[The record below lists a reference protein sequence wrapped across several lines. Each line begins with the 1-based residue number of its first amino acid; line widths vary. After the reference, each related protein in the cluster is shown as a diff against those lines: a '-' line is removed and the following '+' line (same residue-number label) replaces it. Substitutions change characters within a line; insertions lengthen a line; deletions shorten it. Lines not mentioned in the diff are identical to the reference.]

1 MSAEPVVPEP
11 VVQAFGLGKDYGKLR
26 AVEAVDITVN
36 HGEFFGFLGPNG
48 AGKTTMIHMLTTLV
62 GPTRGR
68 AEIAGHDVVAEP
80 LEVRKH
86 IGLVFQET
94 TLDGELSAEENLQ
107 LAGKLY
113 GLGRAELKERISEVL
128 ELFELTDR
136 RHDSVRTFSGGMRR
150 QVDLA
155 RGILHR
161 PAVLF
166 LDEPTLGLDP
176 VNRGRVWEFLERLA
190 SEEGMT
196 LFLTTHY
203 LEEAEPCDRVM
214 IVDRGTVIAQG
225 TPDELKR
232 DIGGSESI
240 DSPRTH
246 YSDVAKALLRDL
258 GVEIDRFESAFD
270 RKFYASRGL
279 ARGVFFPREAFG
291 RDVLVPGEPASGGAD
306 EVARALANARPLDEF
321 IAAFRESRA
330 AQTVEATIKL
340 QVLVDG

>member
-1 MSAEPVVPEP
+1 VSAEPVVPEP

-68 AEIAGHDVVAEP
+68 AEIAGHDVVTEP

-113 GLGRAELKERISEVL
+113 GLGRAELKERIAEVL

-176 VNRGRVWEFLERLA
+176 VNRGRVWGFLERLA

-214 IVDRGTVIAQG
+214 IVDRGQVIAQG
-225 TPDELKR
+225 TPTELKR
-232 DIGGSESI
+232 DLGGRESIELVMSDPDPRLLADIARRTGSEPRRTSSGVI
-240 DSPRTH
+240 VAVDSAEEILPMLLPLIGDRLESLSVRKPTLD
-246 YSDVAKALLRDL
+246 DVFVAATT
-258 GVEIDRFESAFD
+258 
-270 RKFYASRGL
+270 
-279 ARGVFFPREAFG
+279 
-291 RDVLVPGEPASGGAD
+291 PGT
-306 EVARALANARPLDEF
+306 VAA
-321 IAAFRESRA
+321 
-330 AQTVEATIKL
+330 
-340 QVLVDG
+340 

>member
-1 MSAEPVVPEP
+1 MSAAP

-26 AVEAVDITVN
+26 AVEAVDIAVAG
-36 HGEFFGFLGPNG
+36 GEFFGFLGPNG

-62 GPTRGR
+62 SPTRGR
-68 AEIAGHDVVAEP
+68 AEIAGHDVATEP
-80 LEVRKH
+80 LAVRKN

-113 GLGRAELKERISEVL
+113 GLGRADLRARIEEVL
-128 ELFELTDR
+128 QLFELTDR

-176 VNRGRVWEFLERLA
+176 VNRGRVWSFLERLA

-214 IVDRGTVIAQG
+214 IVDRGQVIAQG
-225 TPDELKR
+225 TPEELKR
-232 DIGGSESI
+232 DLGGRESI
-240 DSPRTH
+240 ELVMSDPDPRLLADIARRTGTEPRRTATGVIVAVDSAEAILPLLLPLIGDRLESLSVRKPTLD
-246 YSDVAKALLRDL
+246 DVFVAATTP
-258 GVEIDRFESAFD
+258 GNGATVGA
-270 RKFYASRGL
+270 AS
-279 ARGVFFPREAFG
+279 
-291 RDVLVPGEPASGGAD
+291 
-306 EVARALANARPLDEF
+306 
-321 IAAFRESRA
+321 
-330 AQTVEATIKL
+330 
-340 QVLVDG
+340 

>member
-1 MSAEPVVPEP
+1 MSDAATSDP
-11 VVQAFGLGKDYGKLR
+11 VVQAFGLGKDYGSLT
-26 AVEAVDITVN
+26 AVGAVDIKVEG
-36 HGEFFGFLGPNG
+36 GEFFGFLGPNG

-62 GPTRGR
+62 SPSRGR
-68 AEIAGHDVVAEP
+68 AEVVGHDVASEP
-80 LEVRKH
+80 LEVRKN

-113 GLGRAELKERISEVL
+113 GLDRADLKERIEEVL
-128 ELFELTDR
+128 DLFELTER

-176 VNRGRVWEFLERLA
+176 VNRGRVWGFLERLA

-214 IVDRGTVIAQG
+214 IVDRGQVIAQG
-225 TPDELKR
+225 TPEQLKR
-232 DIGGSESI
+232 DLGGRESIELVMSEPDARLLADIARRTGSEPRRSGAGVI
-240 DSPRTH
+240 VAVDSAEEILPMLLPLIGDRLESLSVRKPTLD
-246 YSDVAKALLRDL
+246 DVFVAATT
-258 GVEIDRFESAFD
+258 
-270 RKFYASRGL
+270 
-279 ARGVFFPREAFG
+279 
-291 RDVLVPGEPASGGAD
+291 PGT
-306 EVARALANARPLDEF
+306 VAA
-321 IAAFRESRA
+321 
-330 AQTVEATIKL
+330 
-340 QVLVDG
+340 

>member
-1 MSAEPVVPEP
+1 VSTAPP
-11 VVQAFGLGKDYGKLR
+11 VVQAFGIGKDYGKLR
-26 AVEAVDITVN
+26 AVDAVDITV
-36 HGEFFGFLGPNG
+36 GDGDFFGFLGPNG

-62 GPTRGR
+62 SPTRGR
-68 AEIAGHDVVAEP
+68 AEVAGHDVVAEP
-80 LEVRKH
+80 LAVRKN

-113 GLGRAELKERISEVL
+113 GLGRADLRARIEEVL
-128 ELFELTDR
+128 ALFELTDR

-190 SEEGMT
+190 REEGMT

-232 DIGGSESI
+232 EIGGSESI
-240 DSPRTH
+240 ELVMSDPDPWLLADIGRRTGSEPRRTDNGVIVAVDSAEAILPMLLPLIGDRLESLSVRKPTLD
-246 YSDVAKALLRDL
+246 DVFVAATT
-258 GVEIDRFESAFD
+258 
-270 RKFYASRGL
+270 
-279 ARGVFFPREAFG
+279 
-291 RDVLVPGEPASGGAD
+291 PGGTTAGAAAGGAPTSGGA
-306 EVARALANARPLDEF
+306 P
-321 IAAFRESRA
+321 AAA
-330 AQTVEATIKL
+330 
-340 QVLVDG
+340 

>member
-1 MSAEPVVPEP
+1 VSAEPVVLEP

-113 GLGRAELKERISEVL
+113 GLGRAELKERIAEVL

-176 VNRGRVWEFLERLA
+176 VNRGRVWGFLERLA

-214 IVDRGTVIAQG
+214 IVDRGQVIAQG
-225 TPDELKR
+225 TPTELKHDLGGR
-232 DIGGSESI
+232 ESIELVMSDPDPRLLADIARRTGSEPRRTSSGVI
-240 DSPRTH
+240 VAVDSAEEILPMLLPLIGDRLESLSVRKPTLD
-246 YSDVAKALLRDL
+246 DVFVAATT
-258 GVEIDRFESAFD
+258 
-270 RKFYASRGL
+270 
-279 ARGVFFPREAFG
+279 
-291 RDVLVPGEPASGGAD
+291 PGT
-306 EVARALANARPLDEF
+306 VAA
-321 IAAFRESRA
+321 
-330 AQTVEATIKL
+330 
-340 QVLVDG
+340 

>member
-1 MSAEPVVPEP
+1 VSAAS
-11 VVQAFGLGKDYGKLR
+11 VVQAFGIGKDYGDLR
-26 AVEAVDITVN
+26 AVEAVDMTVGT
-36 HGEFFGFLGPNG
+36 GEFFGFLGPNG

-62 GPTRGR
+62 SPTRGR
-68 AEIAGHDVVAEP
+68 AEVAGHDVVAEP
-80 LEVRKH
+80 LAVRKN

-113 GLGRAELKERISEVL
+113 GLGRADLRARIEEVL

-161 PAVLF
+161 PTVLF

-176 VNRGRVWEFLERLA
+176 VNRGRVWGFLERLA
-190 SEEGMT
+190 AEEGMT

-214 IVDRGTVIAQG
+214 IVDRGQVIAAG

-232 DIGGSESI
+232 DLGGRESIELTMSDPDPRLLADIERRTGTEPRRTATGVILAVDSAEAVLPMLLPLIGGRLESLSVRRPTL
-240 DSPRTH
+240 D
-246 YSDVAKALLRDL
+246 DVFVAATRG
-258 GVEIDRFESAFD
+258 GVSTGA
-270 RKFYASRGL
+270 
-279 ARGVFFPREAFG
+279 
-291 RDVLVPGEPASGGAD
+291 PA
-306 EVARALANARPLDEF
+306 
-321 IAAFRESRA
+321 
-330 AQTVEATIKL
+330 
-340 QVLVDG
+340 

>member
-1 MSAEPVVPEP
+1 VSAEPVVPEP

-26 AVEAVDITVN
+26 AVEAVDITVSQ
-36 HGEFFGFLGPNG
+36 GEYFGFLGPNG

-80 LEVRKH
+80 LEVRKQ

-113 GLGRAELKERISEVL
+113 GLGRAELRERIAEVL

-176 VNRGRVWEFLERLA
+176 VNRGRVWGFLERLA

-214 IVDRGTVIAQG
+214 IVDRGQVIAQG
-225 TPDELKR
+225 TPNELKHDLGGR
-232 DIGGSESI
+232 ESIELVMSDPDPRLLADIARRTGSEPRRTSSGVI
-240 DSPRTH
+240 VAVDSAEEILPMLLPLIGDRLESLSVRKPTLD
-246 YSDVAKALLRDL
+246 DVFVAATT
-258 GVEIDRFESAFD
+258 
-270 RKFYASRGL
+270 
-279 ARGVFFPREAFG
+279 
-291 RDVLVPGEPASGGAD
+291 PGT
-306 EVARALANARPLDEF
+306 VAA
-321 IAAFRESRA
+321 
-330 AQTVEATIKL
+330 
-340 QVLVDG
+340 

>member
-1 MSAEPVVPEP
+1 VNAPP
-11 VVQAFGLGKDYGKLR
+11 VVQAFGIGKDYGALR
-26 AVEAVDITVN
+26 AVEAIDMAVEPGT
-36 HGEFFGFLGPNG
+36 FFGFLGPNG

-62 GPTRGR
+62 SPTRGR
-68 AEIAGHDVVAEP
+68 AEVAGHDVVAEP
-80 LEVRKH
+80 LAVRKN

-113 GLGRAELKERISEVL
+113 GLGRADLRARIEEVL
-128 ELFELTDR
+128 DLFELGDR

-176 VNRGRVWEFLERLA
+176 VNRGRVWGFLERLA

-214 IVDRGTVIAQG
+214 IVDRGQVIAGG

-232 DIGGSESI
+232 DLGGRESI
-240 DSPRTH
+240 ELTMSELDPRLLADIERRTGTEPRRTETGVILAVDS
-246 YSDVAKALLRDL
+246 A
-258 GVEIDRFESAFD
+258 E
-270 RKFYASRGL
+270 
-279 ARGVFFPREAFG
+279 
-291 RDVLVPGEPASGGAD
+291 DVLPMLLPLIGERLESLSVRRPTLDDVFVAATRGG
-306 EVARALANARPLDEF
+306 VRTG
-321 IAAFRESRA
+321 AAA
-330 AQTVEATIKL
+330 
-340 QVLVDG
+340 

>member
-1 MSAEPVVPEP
+1 VNAAP
-11 VVQAFGLGKDYGKLR
+11 VVQAFGIGKDYGKLR
-26 AVEAVDITVN
+26 AVDAVDIDV
-36 HGEFFGFLGPNG
+36 GSGDFFGFLGPNG

-62 GPTRGR
+62 SPTRGR
-68 AEIAGHDVVAEP
+68 AEVAGHDVVAEP
-80 LEVRKH
+80 LAVRKN

-113 GLGRAELKERISEVL
+113 GLGRADLKARIEEVL
-128 ELFELTDR
+128 ALFELTNR

-176 VNRGRVWEFLERLA
+176 VNRARVWQFLERLA
-190 SEEGMT
+190 DEEGMT

-232 DIGGSESI
+232 DLGGSESI
-240 DSPRTH
+240 ELVMSDPDPRLLAEIAQRTGSEPRRTKAGVIVAVDSAEAILPLLLPLIGERLESLSVRKPTLE
-246 YSDVAKALLRDL
+246 DVFVAATT
-258 GVEIDRFESAFD
+258 
-270 RKFYASRGL
+270 
-279 ARGVFFPREAFG
+279 
-291 RDVLVPGEPASGGAD
+291 PGGTTAGGTGGGA
-306 EVARALANARPLDEF
+306 P
-321 IAAFRESRA
+321 AAVSS
-330 AQTVEATIKL
+330 
-340 QVLVDG
+340 

>member
-1 MSAEPVVPEP
+1 VSATP
-11 VVQAFGLGKDYGKLR
+11 VVQAFGIGKDYGKLR
-26 AVEAVDITVN
+26 AVDAVDIDV
-36 HGEFFGFLGPNG
+36 GSGDFFGFLGPNG

-62 GPTRGR
+62 SPSRGR
-68 AEIAGHDVVAEP
+68 AEVAGHDVVAEP
-80 LEVRKH
+80 LAVREN

-113 GLGRAELKERISEVL
+113 GLGRADLRARIGEVL
-128 ELFELTDR
+128 ALFELTDR

-176 VNRGRVWEFLERLA
+176 VNRARVWEFLERLA

-232 DIGGSESI
+232 DLGGSESI
-240 DSPRTH
+240 ELVMSDPDPRLLAEIARRTGTEPRRTRSGVIVAVDSAEAILPMLLPLIGDRLESLSVRKPTLD
-246 YSDVAKALLRDL
+246 DVFVAATT
-258 GVEIDRFESAFD
+258 
-270 RKFYASRGL
+270 
-279 ARGVFFPREAFG
+279 
-291 RDVLVPGEPASGGAD
+291 PGGTMAGGA
-306 EVARALANARPLDEF
+306 
-321 IAAFRESRA
+321 AAGGTPA
-330 AQTVEATIKL
+330 AA
-340 QVLVDG
+340 

>member
-1 MSAEPVVPEP
+1 VSAEPVVPEP

-68 AEIAGHDVVAEP
+68 AEVGGHDVVAEP

-113 GLGRAELKERISEVL
+113 GLGRAELKERIAEVL

-176 VNRGRVWEFLERLA
+176 VNRGRVWGFLERLA

-214 IVDRGTVIAQG
+214 IVDRGQVIAQG
-225 TPDELKR
+225 TPTELKR
-232 DIGGSESI
+232 DLGGRESIELVMSDPDPRLLADIARRTGSEPRRTSTGLI
-240 DSPRTH
+240 VAVDSAEEILPMLLPLIGDRLESLSVRKPTLD
-246 YSDVAKALLRDL
+246 DVFVAATT
-258 GVEIDRFESAFD
+258 
-270 RKFYASRGL
+270 
-279 ARGVFFPREAFG
+279 
-291 RDVLVPGEPASGGAD
+291 PGT
-306 EVARALANARPLDEF
+306 VAA
-321 IAAFRESRA
+321 
-330 AQTVEATIKL
+330 
-340 QVLVDG
+340 

>member
-1 MSAEPVVPEP
+1 MSPSPSPEP

-113 GLGRAELKERISEVL
+113 GLGRAELKERIAEVL

-176 VNRGRVWEFLERLA
+176 VNRGRVWGFLERLA

-203 LEEAEPCDRVM
+203 LEEAEPCDKVM
-214 IVDRGTVIAQG
+214 IVDRGQVIAQG
-225 TPDELKR
+225 TPTELKR
-232 DIGGSESI
+232 DLGGRESIELVMSDPDPRLLADIARRTGSEPRRTSTGVI
-240 DSPRTH
+240 VAVDSAEEILPMLLPLIGDRLESLSVRKPTLD
-246 YSDVAKALLRDL
+246 DVFVAATT
-258 GVEIDRFESAFD
+258 
-270 RKFYASRGL
+270 
-279 ARGVFFPREAFG
+279 
-291 RDVLVPGEPASGGAD
+291 PGT
-306 EVARALANARPLDEF
+306 VAA
-321 IAAFRESRA
+321 
-330 AQTVEATIKL
+330 
-340 QVLVDG
+340 

>member
-1 MSAEPVVPEP
+1 MSATP
-11 VVQAFGLGKDYGKLR
+11 VVQAFGLGKDYGRLR
-26 AVEAVDITVN
+26 AVEAVDITVGN
-36 HGEFFGFLGPNG
+36 GDFFGFLGPNG

-62 GPTRGR
+62 GPSRGR
-68 AEIAGHDVVAEP
+68 AEVAGHDVVAEP
-80 LEVRKH
+80 LAVRKN

-113 GLGRAELKERISEVL
+113 GLGRADLRARIAEVL
-128 ELFELTDR
+128 ALFELTDR

-176 VNRGRVWEFLERLA
+176 VNRARVWEFLERLA
-190 SEEGMT
+190 KEEGMT

-214 IVDRGTVIAQG
+214 IVDRGKVIAQG

-232 DIGGSESI
+232 DLGGRESI
-240 DSPRTH
+240 ELVM
-246 YSDVAKALLRDL
+246 SDPDPHLL
-258 GVEIDRFESAFD
+258 A
-270 RKFYASRGL
+270 
-279 ARGVFFPREAFG
+279 
-291 RDVLVPGEPASGGAD
+291 
-306 EVARALANARPLDEF
+306 EVARRTGSEPRRTETGVIVAVDSAEAILPMLLPLIGERLESLSVRKPTLDDVF
-321 IAAFRESRA
+321 VAATTPGGTVA
-330 AQTVEATIKL
+330 AA
-340 QVLVDG
+340 

>member
-1 MSAEPVVPEP
+1 VSPEP

-26 AVEAVDITVN
+26 AVEAVDITVGQ
-36 HGEFFGFLGPNG
+36 GEFFGFLGPNG

-68 AEIAGHDVVAEP
+68 AEVAGHDVVEEP

-113 GLGRAELKERISEVL
+113 GLGRAELRTRIDEVL
-128 ELFELTDR
+128 ELFELTER

-176 VNRGRVWEFLERLA
+176 VNRGRVWGFLERLA
-190 SEEGMT
+190 DEEGMT

-214 IVDRGTVIAQG
+214 IVDRGQVIAQG
-225 TPDELKR
+225 TPGELKR
-232 DIGGSESI
+232 DLGGRESIELVMSDPDPRLLADIARRTGSEPRRTSSGVI
-240 DSPRTH
+240 VAVDSAEEILPMLLPLIGDRLESLSVRKPTLD
-246 YSDVAKALLRDL
+246 DVFVAATT
-258 GVEIDRFESAFD
+258 
-270 RKFYASRGL
+270 
-279 ARGVFFPREAFG
+279 
-291 RDVLVPGEPASGGAD
+291 PGT
-306 EVARALANARPLDEF
+306 VAA
-321 IAAFRESRA
+321 
-330 AQTVEATIKL
+330 
-340 QVLVDG
+340 

>member
-1 MSAEPVVPEP
+1 VSAEP

-26 AVEAVDITVN
+26 AVEAIDITVGS
-36 HGEFFGFLGPNG
+36 GEFFGFLGPNG

-68 AEIAGHDVVAEP
+68 AEIAGHDVVEEP

-113 GLGRAELKERISEVL
+113 GLGRADLKERIAEVL

-161 PAVLF
+161 PDVLF

-176 VNRGRVWEFLERLA
+176 VNRGRVWGFLERLA

-214 IVDRGTVIAQG
+214 IVDRGQVIAQG
-225 TPDELKR
+225 TPGELKR
-232 DIGGSESI
+232 DLGGRESI
-240 DSPRTH
+240 ELVM
-246 YSDVAKALLRDL
+246 SDPDPYLL
-258 GVEIDRFESAFD
+258 A
-270 RKFYASRGL
+270 
-279 ARGVFFPREAFG
+279 
-291 RDVLVPGEPASGGAD
+291 
-306 EVARALANARPLDEF
+306 EVARRTGAEPRRTSSGVIVAVDSAEAILPMLLPLIGDRLESLSVRKPTLDDVF
-321 IAAFRESRA
+321 VAATTPGTVA
-330 AQTVEATIKL
+330 A
-340 QVLVDG
+340 

>member
-1 MSAEPVVPEP
+1 VSDAP

-26 AVEAVDITVN
+26 AVEAVDIDVSG
-36 HGEFFGFLGPNG
+36 GEFFGFLGPNG

-62 GPTRGR
+62 SPSRGR
-68 AEIAGHDVVAEP
+68 AEVAGHDVVAEP
-80 LEVRKH
+80 LAVRKN

-113 GLGRAELKERISEVL
+113 GLGRADLRARIEEVL
-128 ELFELTDR
+128 ALFELTER

-190 SEEGMT
+190 RDEGMT

-214 IVDRGTVIAQG
+214 IVDRGKVIAKG

-232 DIGGSESI
+232 DLGGRESI
-240 DSPRTH
+240 ELVMSDPDARLLADIARRTGTEPRRTETGVIVAVDS
-246 YSDVAKALLRDL
+246 A
-258 GVEIDRFESAFD
+258 E
-270 RKFYASRGL
+270 
-279 ARGVFFPREAFG
+279 
-291 RDVLVPGEPASGGAD
+291 DVLPLLLPLIGERLDSLS
-306 EVARALANARPLDEF
+306 VRRPTLDDVF
-321 IAAFRESRA
+321 IAATTPGGTA
-330 AQTVEATIKL
+330 AGGATAGGTVAAA
-340 QVLVDG
+340 

>member
-1 MSAEPVVPEP
+1 MSTEP
-11 VVQAFGLGKDYGKLR
+11 VVQAFGIGKDYGKLR
-26 AVEAVDITVN
+26 AVDAVDINV
-36 HGEFFGFLGPNG
+36 GSGDFFGFLGPNG

-62 GPTRGR
+62 SPTRGR
-68 AEIAGHDVVAEP
+68 AEVAGHDVVAEP
-80 LEVRKH
+80 LAVRKN

-113 GLGRAELKERISEVL
+113 GLSRADLRARIAEVL

-161 PAVLF
+161 PTVLF

-176 VNRGRVWEFLERLA
+176 VARGRVWGFLERLA

-214 IVDRGTVIAQG
+214 IVDRGQVIAQG

-232 DIGGSESI
+232 DLGGRESI
-240 DSPRTH
+240 ELTMSDPDPRFLAEVERRIGTEPRRTATGVILAVDS
-246 YSDVAKALLRDL
+246 A
-258 GVEIDRFESAFD
+258 E
-270 RKFYASRGL
+270 
-279 ARGVFFPREAFG
+279 
-291 RDVLVPGEPASGGAD
+291 DVLPMLLPLIGERLESLSVRRPTLDDVFVAATRGGVASG
-306 EVARALANARPLDEF
+306 
-321 IAAFRESRA
+321 AAA
-330 AQTVEATIKL
+330 
-340 QVLVDG
+340 

>member
-1 MSAEPVVPEP
+1 VTEAP
-11 VVQAFGLGKDYGKLR
+11 VVQAFGLGKDYGKLQ
-26 AVEAVDITVN
+26 AVEAIDITVGS
-36 HGEFFGFLGPNG
+36 GEFFGFLGPNG

-68 AEIAGHDVVAEP
+68 AEVAGHDVVLEP

-113 GLGRAELKERISEVL
+113 GLGRAELKARIAEVL
-128 ELFELTDR
+128 ELFELTER

-161 PAVLF
+161 PDVLF

-176 VNRGRVWEFLERLA
+176 VNRGRVWGFLERLA
-190 SEEGMT
+190 KEEGMT

-214 IVDRGTVIAQG
+214 IVDRGQVIAQG

-232 DIGGSESI
+232 DLGGHESIELVMSDPDPRLLADIARRTGSEPRRTSSGVI
-240 DSPRTH
+240 VAVDSAEAILPMLLPLIGDRLESLSVRKPTLD
-246 YSDVAKALLRDL
+246 DVFVAATT
-258 GVEIDRFESAFD
+258 
-270 RKFYASRGL
+270 
-279 ARGVFFPREAFG
+279 
-291 RDVLVPGEPASGGAD
+291 PGT
-306 EVARALANARPLDEF
+306 VAA
-321 IAAFRESRA
+321 
-330 AQTVEATIKL
+330 
-340 QVLVDG
+340 

>member
-1 MSAEPVVPEP
+1 VSAAP

-26 AVEAVDITVN
+26 AVEAVDISV
-36 HGEFFGFLGPNG
+36 GDGDFFGFLGPNG

-62 GPTRGR
+62 SPTRGR
-68 AEIAGHDVVAEP
+68 AEVAGHDVVAQP
-80 LEVRKH
+80 LAVRKN

-113 GLGRAELKERISEVL
+113 GLGRADLRARIAEVL
-128 ELFELTDR
+128 ALFELTDR

-176 VNRGRVWEFLERLA
+176 VNRARVWEFLERLA
-190 SEEGMT
+190 REEGMT

-214 IVDRGTVIAQG
+214 IVDRGAVIAQG

-232 DIGGSESI
+232 DLGGSESI
-240 DSPRTH
+240 ELVMSDPDPRLLAEIARRSGSEPRRTENGVIVAVDSAEAILPMLLPLIGERLESLSVRKPTLD
-246 YSDVAKALLRDL
+246 DVFVAATT
-258 GVEIDRFESAFD
+258 
-270 RKFYASRGL
+270 
-279 ARGVFFPREAFG
+279 P
-291 RDVLVPGEPASGGAD
+291 GGAAGGTPAP
-306 EVARALANARPLDEF
+306 V
-321 IAAFRESRA
+321 
-330 AQTVEATIKL
+330 
-340 QVLVDG
+340 